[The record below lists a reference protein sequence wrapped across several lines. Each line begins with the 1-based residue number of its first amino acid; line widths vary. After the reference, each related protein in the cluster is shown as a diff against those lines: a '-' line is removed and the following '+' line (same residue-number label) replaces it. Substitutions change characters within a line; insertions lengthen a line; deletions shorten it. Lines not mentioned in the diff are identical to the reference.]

1 MITSNSIS
9 KWYIAMNSASIND
22 TFQQQVS
29 NRYVSSFNLIS
40 MLEILIYILYS
51 ILYSVWL
58 IYHYIYEGI
67 RSLLFS
73 FTLHFNHQNH
83 SYELYNAL
91 IHLIT
96 IYICYVYTILSYE
109 SLWTSIKTNWP
120 FQPSWILLIHQ
131 NVNCW
136 YAFELR
142 IMLRM
147 LMYTFEIVIFFTLI
161 SLWSNREAKIELWA
175 SFTLHFKMQNRS
187 YSLYNGLI
195 HHIVIYICYLYTI
208 LT

>member
-1 MITSNSIS
+1 VYGWSTIVYVKVYKACWSHLRYISRWEIARLSSNIHSIHLIVTQCILFDTFYHMITSNSIS

-22 TFQQQVS
+22 TFQQQVY

-40 MLEILIYILYS
+40 VLEILIYILYS
-51 ILYSVWL
+51 ILYNPWL

-96 IYICYVYTILSYE
+96 IYICYLYTILSYE
-109 SLWTSIKTNWP
+109 SLWTSIKTN
-120 FQPSWILLIHQ
+120 
-131 NVNCW
+131 
-136 YAFELR
+136 
-142 IMLRM
+142 
-147 LMYTFEIVIFFTLI
+147 
-161 SLWSNREAKIELWA
+161 
-175 SFTLHFKMQNRS
+175 
-187 YSLYNGLI
+187 
-195 HHIVIYICYLYTI
+195 
-208 LT
+208 